1 LNSAVTFKS
10 DAELDH
16 QAKAGLAAL
25 VESSDDAII
34 GKTLDGIITDWNQG
48 AQRIFGYAPEEAI
61 GQPISMLIPPDR
73 RAEEQEILARI
84 AQDERVEHFETIRR
98 AKDGHLIDVSLSVS
112 PIRDQEGQIVGA
124 SKIARDISA
133 RKTAEAQRR
142 ESDERYRNLFTS
154 MSEGFCLCQMLYDE
168 NGKPN
173 DFIFLAI
180 NPAQEKILGMK
191 TQDVVGKRVKEILP
205 GLEDHWIQVLA
216 TPALT
221 GEPVRYTNYVAQL
234 DRYFDVYAYSPGIG
248 QFAALAMDVTDRKK
262 AEEGIARHA
271 EALARSNT
279 ELERF
284 AYIASHDLQE
294 PLRTVSSFA
303 KLLDRK
309 HSNELGEEAKEYLKF
324 ITGGVE
330 RMETLIRDLLNY
342 SRIDSRGDPF
352 KKADCNAIVQLVT
365 ENLKASIDSR
375 NAKITVDAL
384 PTLVG
389 DPTQLGQ
396 VFQNLISNAVKFC
409 KESEPHVH
417 LWAKEDEENWT
428 FSVHDNGIG
437 IAPQYFQR
445 IFIVFQRL
453 HTIEEYSG
461 TGIGLAICKKIVERH
476 KGRIWVESTLGKGS
490 TFHFTIHHPR
500 HRRLRRFVRIHAP
513 SRSRWVQPR
522 SMLAAFSG
530 RGNDLHPPGARRKP
544 RPRLRRWPLPQPR
557 RTSLSRPVRSRISPG
572 P

>member
-1 LNSAVTFKS
+1 MDLASLIVRDEEDCIIHWNKG
-10 DAELDH
+10 AEKLY
-16 QAKAGLAAL
+16 
-25 VESSDDAII
+25 
-34 GKTLDGIITDWNQG
+34 
-48 AQRIFGYAPEEAI
+48 GYTAEEAI
-61 GQPISMLIPPDR
+61 GR
-73 RAEEQEILARI
+73 RSHELLRSEFPQSLDKILGQLWSTGSWEGELLHTTSDGRQI
-84 AQDERVEHFETIRR
+84 AV
-98 AKDGHLIDVSLSVS
+98 
-112 PIRDQEGQIVGA
+112 A
-124 SKIARDISA
+124 SQWTVYRGPGGEVPAVLESNIDISA
-133 RKTAEAQRR
+133 RKAAETEKR
-142 ESDERYRNLFTS
+142 EVDERYRNLFTS

-173 DFIFLAI
+173 DFIFLAV
-180 NPAQEKILGMK
+180 NPAQKILGMK
-191 TQDVVGKRVKEILP
+191 AQDVVGKRVKEILP

-221 GEPVRYTNYVAQL
+221 GEAVRYTNYVAQL

-262 AEEGIARHA
+262 AEEGMARQA

-309 HSNELGEEAKEYLKF
+309 HSKELNEEAREYLKF

-342 SRIDSRGDPF
+342 SRIDSRGDSF
-352 KKADCNAIVQLVT
+352 KKADCNAIVQLVI

-375 NAKITVDAL
+375 NAKLTVDTL

-396 VFQNLISNAVKFC
+396 VFQNLLSNAIKFC

-417 LWAKEDEENWT
+417 IWAKEDEENWT

-476 KGRIWVESTLGKGS
+476 KGRIWVESTLGKSS
-490 TFHFTIHHPR
+490 TFHFTIPK
-500 HRRLRRFVRIHAP
+500 
-513 SRSRWVQPR
+513 
-522 SMLAAFSG
+522 
-530 RGNDLHPPGARRKP
+530 RK
-544 RPRLRRWPLPQPR
+544 
-557 RTSLSRPVRSRISPG
+557 SVS
-572 P
+572 